1 MLKRLINN
9 LKDLKCRISD
19 NDDGFKI
26 LNYLDEKYDGISDG
40 QYLILVCDSN
50 HINKY
55 KIVEIK
61 NKENQDNVNF
71 EFQMDWHDP
80 QLEKIKN
87 IFDQIRRNIPAIDRE
102 RFDDFL
108 SFCSLGDGHLYGAAI
123 SSRVILEDLLSDI
136 YYKPMINYLNS
147 GKAGTDLLEDH
158 KEIYGHY
165 KIRYGEDSKELRCV
179 QQELTITKLINII
192 ESNDNLPNQQNEKYY
207 KTLSSYIKYKKESE
221 SVDLNFYATQ
231 SQVRDPLRDLW
242 KLSSG
247 IAHGRQ
253 NDIGQLITA
262 MEHFIIALE
271 ERKDLLNTW
280 KVSKEGA

>member
-19 NDDGFKI
+19 NNDGFKI
-26 LNYLDEKYDGISDG
+26 LNYLDEKYDGISEG

-55 KIVEIK
+55 QIVEIK
-61 NKENQDNVNF
+61 NKENQDDVNF

-136 YYKPMINYLNS
+136 YYKPMIKYLNT
-147 GKAGTDLLEDH
+147 GNAGTDLLDYH
-158 KEIYGHY
+158 KSKY
-165 KIRYGEDSKELRCV
+165 KKYKEKHGADSDEVRCV
-179 QQELTITKLINII
+179 QQELPIKQLIKII
-192 ESNDNLPNQQNEKYY
+192 ESNNNLPNQQNEKYY

-242 KLSSG
+242 ELSSG

-271 ERKDLLNTW
+271 EREDLLNTW